1 MAVAHVGELADH
13 MEQIDEELGL
23 SGRRLSGATDRRHS
37 GWSNNQTATASHAL
51 LSSSSAAP
59 AAQFDASSSQVE
71 PSFFFFFSFFPFN
84 RTFGPSAQWIFSYFV
99 DRTTRRG
106 AGQTITHEHP
116 EVRKRLGSFESL
128 GA

>member
-51 LSSSSAAP
+51 LSSSYAAP
-59 AAQFDASSSQVE
+59 AAQFDASNSLVE
-71 PSFFFFFSFFPFN
+71 PLLFSSFFLFLIQSYFWA
-84 RTFGPSAQWIFSYFV
+84 FGPMDLFV
-99 DRTTRRG
+99 LRR
-106 AGQTITHEHP
+106 
-116 EVRKRLGSFESL
+116 
-128 GA
+128 